1 MPPTPH
7 SSDDTHWMR
16 RALGLAR
23 GMRGRVWPN
32 PPVGCVVVKEGLCI
46 AEAATHPGGRPHAER
61 AALERA
67 GNAARGAVLYVTL
80 EPCCHWGKTPPCT
93 EAILEA
99 GIARVVASVQD
110 PDPRVNGGGFAQLR
124 AAGIVVDVGERAE
137 EAQRIMAGFLHRVR
151 TGAPRVTLLDQP
163 TGTVPDGEDALLL
176 TRDGRPALVLPTTQT
191 AAHERPP
198 ILDADEADVLLRLGA
213 FGLTSI
219 AMHAG
224 DPILAALL
232 LRDGHQTVHA
242 ATTDMARF
250 SGGFP

>member
-7 SSDDTHWMR
+7 SSEDTHWMR

-124 AAGIVVDVGERAE
+124 AAGIAVDVGEGAE

-151 TGAPRVTLLDQP
+151 TGAPRVTLLNQP

-176 TRDGRPALVLPTTQT
+176 TRDGRPALILPTTQT
-191 AAHERPP
+191 AVYERPP
-198 ILDADEADVLLRLGA
+198 ILDANETDVLWRLGA
-213 FGLTSI
+213 LGLTSVAI
-219 AMHAG
+219 HGG
-224 DPILAALL
+224 DPIWAALQSN
-232 LRDGHQTVHA
+232 GHQTVNA
-242 ATTDMARF
+242 WRTGDSSST
-250 SGGFP
+250 